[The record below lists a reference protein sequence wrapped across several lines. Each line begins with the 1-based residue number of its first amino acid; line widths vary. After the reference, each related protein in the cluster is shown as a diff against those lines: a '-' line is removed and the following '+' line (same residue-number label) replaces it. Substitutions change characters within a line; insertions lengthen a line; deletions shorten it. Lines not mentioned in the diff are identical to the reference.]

1 MDMNG
6 VPIPM
11 TKKRPQNFDVC
22 FPKRHLIIPNL
33 NVSKAQKPNP
43 SKPIVIGTSSGTA
56 LMLSLGGSGMTMAA
70 AANVVRSFWV
80 VSAPFCGT
88 FSGFKSHLLRC
99 PYLFLVGVL
108 FFLRFHFN
116 IPMKIVDLGNIAKH
130 QVKQGNQNHHLQKES
145 KLLPFFFGYSPLW
158 VLSPRQHIVP
168 STKTR
173 FFVK

>member
-1 MDMNG
+1 MF
-6 VPIPM
+6 VS
-11 TKKRPQNFDVC
+11 Q
-22 FPKRHLIIPNL
+22 KRHLFF
-33 NVSKAQKPNP
+33 AQFERLQKRRNP
-43 SKPIVIGTSSGTA
+43 KPIQTHHHQHLVRYCVDA
-56 LMLSLGGSGMTMAA
+56 FARWKWYDHGSGRQRMSSA
-70 AANVVRSFWV
+70 SFWV
-80 VSAPFCGT
+80 VSTPLFLCGA
-88 FSGFKSHLLRC
+88 FLFGFKSHLLRWPLLIFGWC
-99 PYLFLVGVL
+99 SFLKK
-108 FFLRFHFN
+108 RFHFN